1 MFYQVT
7 AERIVT
13 SFFFGFL
20 LSPFIL
26 HVAPVSNPDYN
37 GKRLL
42 GGTRIDPYEPGE
54 RLSVGWEKINKTK

>member
-13 SFFFGFL
+13 SFLFGPL

-26 HVAPVSNPDYN
+26 HVAPVSNPDY
-37 GKRLL
+37 GKWLL
-42 GGTRIDPYEPGE
+42 GGAKIDPYEPGE
-54 RLSVGWEKINKTK
+54 RLRLQFEKINE